1 MESAF
6 VTNALFDEVKPM
18 PESAY
23 ADPHWVDEDPPEAM
37 PPTPPTQDELPCD
50 DGVPMET
57 QRHKW
62 QMDLLIEAM
71 DRWLLERGEGYVNGN
86 MFVYFSL
93 EQARGLHFRGP
104 DCFVVLGVPR
114 GERKSWVI
122 WEQGKGPDVVIEL
135 LSISTAA
142 IDKGE
147 KMAVY
152 RDQMRVPEYYW
163 FDPFHPD
170 DRAGF
175 VLRDGS
181 YERIERDADGSLAC
195 SVLGLRLRLWTGV
208 FRGIE
213 GTWLRW
219 ASADGEVLPT
229 DAEAEQT
236 RAEAEQ
242 TRADAEQTRAD
253 AEQTRADTE
262 YARAEMERARAER
275 AEQELA
281 RLRASVEGKV

>member
-1 MESAF
+1 
-6 VTNALFDEVKPM
+6 M

-23 ADPHWVDEDPPEAM
+23 ADPHWVDKDPPEAM
-37 PPTPPTQDELPCD
+37 PATPPTQDELPSD

-93 EQARGLHFRGP
+93 EQTRGRYFRGP
-104 DCFVVLGVPR
+104 DCFVLLGVPR

-135 LSISTAA
+135 LSISTATV
-142 IDKGE
+142 DKGE

-175 VLRDGS
+175 VLRDGR
-181 YERIERDADGSLAC
+181 YQRIEPDADGSLA
-195 SVLGLRLRLWTGV
+195 SPVLGLSLRLWSGV

-219 ASADGEVLPT
+219 ADADGEVLPT
-229 DAEAEQT
+229 DAEAALVL
-236 RAEAEQ
+236 AERQ
-242 TRADAEQTRAD
+242 RDRADAEQVRAD
-253 AEQTRADTE
+253 AEQ
-262 YARAEMERARAER
+262 ARAETEHARAEAERARAER

-281 RLRASVEGKV
+281 RLRASLKGKG